1 MFSFRPAVVADV
13 PALAQV
19 AQLAYAPY
27 ADRMGQ
33 RPAPM
38 TADYDA
44 IVARGEVWVAEDNRH
59 VLGMLVLNAE
69 PGYLLVENVAVVP
82 EAQGQGVGKALMRL
96 AEDRAAASGLAE
108 LRLYT
113 NAAMTE
119 NLTYYPRHG
128 YVETHRG
135 EEGGFQRVFFRK
147 RIASL
152 RRQVGH
158 PGSGPPGPLKCRP
171 GRFHW
176 PLRPSLPGRPVP
188 LAAALVAAG
197 RARLR

>member
-1 MFSFRPAVVADV
+1 MLSFRPAVAADV
-13 PALAQV
+13 PALAEV

-27 ADRMGQ
+27 VDRLGRQ
-33 RPAPM
+33 PAPM

-59 VLGMLVLNAE
+59 VLGMLVLDAE

-82 EAQGQGVGKALMRL
+82 AAQRKGVGKALMRL

-135 EEGGFQRVFFRK
+135 EESGFQRVFFRK

-152 RRQVGH
+152 RRQVGAT
-158 PGSGPPGPLKCRP
+158 PVSPPLFRRSSRAGLVPSG
-171 GRFHW
+171 
-176 PLRPSLPGRPVP
+176 
-188 LAAALVAAG
+188 AAPVAAG
-197 RARLR
+197 LARVC